1 MKLSIDQLR
10 KVNPFYQILIAVLLS
25 VIGIISSKIG
35 LFDTKNDWNIV
46 CYGLLCFVVANP
58 ILGILQSDSMK
69 YIGLSVAGIFLFLLL
84 FLFAGK
90 FGCITRLSQTSL
102 NQTIIVAFLVFYVV
116 LSVISIMM
124 KAFYKM
130 TQ

>member
-35 LFDTKNDWNIV
+35 LFDAKNDWNIV

-69 YIGLSVAGIFLFLLL
+69 Y
-84 FLFAGK
+84 
-90 FGCITRLSQTSL
+90 
-102 NQTIIVAFLVFYVV
+102 
-116 LSVISIMM
+116 
-124 KAFYKM
+124 
-130 TQ
+130 